1 MSTPRR
7 LGPLLAACALALAG
21 CGATGGDTPDATPP
35 AVASPEPTAT
45 TAAPTP
51 TPTGEALADG
61 TCAQLH
67 AAVQGAKA
75 LAPEREPVLA
85 ALEAVT
91 ADVPA
96 ELADELGT
104 VEEEVRAHLDE
115 VVATEGFV
123 DPVELDV
130 PADLAAACAAT
141 GTDLADVPYPTAT
154 VAEIC
159 VELHRISQYQDL
171 EGLDLVI
178 DFSLRRART
187 YTPAEIEPGV
197 RAFSDRMETVWDEER
212 PPESAED
219 EAARLALGE
228 RCEQEGFILLQPS

>member
-1 MSTPRR
+1 PREHATTPRPPAR
-7 LGPLLAACALALAG
+7 GLCPRPGWLRRHRRG
-21 CGATGGDTPDATPP
+21 NPDATPP

-130 PADLAAACAAT
+130 PADLAAACAA
-141 GTDLADVPYPTAT
+141 
-154 VAEIC
+154 
-159 VELHRISQYQDL
+159 
-171 EGLDLVI
+171 
-178 DFSLRRART
+178 
-187 YTPAEIEPGV
+187 
-197 RAFSDRMETVWDEER
+197 
-212 PPESAED
+212 
-219 EAARLALGE
+219 
-228 RCEQEGFILLQPS
+228 